1 MMAATSHMLDLG
13 TPAPDLALTEVSD
26 GTTVSLADVADAPV
40 LLVAFLCK
48 HCPYVI
54 HVQDEFARLA
64 SEYQER
70 GVAVLGI
77 SANDPTVSPADTPDG
92 LAAQKREV
100 GFTFPYL
107 FDADQ
112 SVAAAYGAACTP
124 DFFVFDDRRT
134 LVYRGRMDASRP
146 NQGEPTG
153 ADLRAAL
160 DALLDG
166 REVSADQAP
175 SMGCSIKWAPGNEPV

>member
-1 MMAATSHMLDLG
+1 MAAPSQMLDLG
-13 TPAPDLALTEVSD
+13 TPAPDLALREVTD

-54 HVQDEFARLA
+54 HIQDEFARLA

-77 SANDPTVSPADTPDG
+77 SANDPQISPTDTPEG
-92 LAAQKREV
+92 LAEQKREV

-112 SVAAAYGAACTP
+112 SVATAYGAACTP
-124 DFFVFDDRRT
+124 DFFVLDGQRR
-134 LVYRGRMDASRP
+134 LAYRGRMDASRP
-146 NQGEPTG
+146 GQGEPTG
-153 ADLRAAL
+153 EDLRAAL

-166 REVSADQAP
+166 REVSAHQAP
-175 SMGCSIKWAPGNEPV
+175 SMGCSIKWAPGNEPA

>member
-1 MMAATSHMLDLG
+1 MAAASPLLDLG
-13 TPAPDLALTEVSD
+13 SPAPDLALREVTD
-26 GTTVSLADVADAPV
+26 GTTVSLADVADGPV
-40 LLVAFLCK
+40 LLVVFLCK

-64 SEYQER
+64 AAYQQR

-77 SANDPTVSPADTPDG
+77 GANDPQISPADTPEG
-92 LAAQKREV
+92 LAEQKRDV

-124 DFFVFDDRRT
+124 DFFVFDGQRE
-134 LVYRGRMDASRP
+134 LAYRGRMDASRP
-146 NQGEPTG
+146 GQGEPTG
-153 ADLRAAL
+153 EDLRAAL
-160 DALLDG
+160 DALLEG
-166 REVSADQAP
+166 REVPADQAP
-175 SMGCSIKWAPGNEPV
+175 SMGCSIKWAPGNEPA